1 MNSFLD
7 IFYSVLVLPPRN
19 VLHCIGLAPIKVVGN
34 DEVTIMEALE
44 ITSEELVERFADK
57 VNTNSWKFDLEEEC
71 EH

>member
-1 MNSFLD
+1 VLTLD
-7 IFYSVLVLPPRN
+7 EILERVSSRY
-19 VLHCIGLAPIKVVGN
+19 

-44 ITSEELVERFADK
+44 ITSEDLVERFSDR